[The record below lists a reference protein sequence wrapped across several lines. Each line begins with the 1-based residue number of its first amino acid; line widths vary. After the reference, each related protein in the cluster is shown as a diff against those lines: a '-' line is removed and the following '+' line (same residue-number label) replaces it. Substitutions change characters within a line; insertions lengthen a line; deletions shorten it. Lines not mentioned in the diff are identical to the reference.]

1 MKGQTVQTERNL
13 TKKNDLILSDASEA
27 ISRARLETLANEW
40 LMECGFSCRAST
52 VANRNFYVSKLLWF
66 LDKKKLTLCDVSA
79 LRAFFHY
86 LTHGHAEPGGRWGN
100 PHETKTVKPSTLAT
114 YRRHLFSLFRWIQQE
129 KGLTENPIERIKLPP
144 DRSDQIEPFTEEQV
158 NALLHAAS
166 KSRHPKRDT
175 ALLYFLLDTG
185 IRSSELCAPNWRNVD
200 TSARTVKI
208 IEGKGG
214 KNRTLYFSKTA
225 GKALWDYVKIDQRE
239 PTDPLFVSERGV
251 TFEYNHAQFKSM
263 NCGRVWIALKP
274 RLQFGNRQ
282 DSALVL
288 PNTPP
293 YRKGALACVI

>member
-1 MKGQTVQTERNL
+1 MIPL
-13 TKKNDLILSDASEA
+13 SKN
-27 ISRARLETLANEW
+27 
-40 LMECGFSCRAST
+40 
-52 VANRNFYVSKLLWF
+52 
-66 LDKKKLTLCDVSA
+66 
-79 LRAFFHY
+79 
-86 LTHGHAEPGGRWGN
+86 
-100 PHETKTVKPSTLAT
+100 
-114 YRRHLFSLFRWIQQE
+114 
-129 KGLTENPIERIKLPP
+129 
-144 DRSDQIEPFTEEQV
+144 QV